1 MEGYI
6 KTKIELTNE
15 MSYNDAIKK
24 YGIKEYDPQDLT
36 VGISGVILTVYKK
49 SNGTN
54 QVNKYI

>member
-15 MSYNDAIKK
+15 MSYNDVIKK

-36 VGISGVILTVYKK
+36 VGVSDIISTFYKK
-49 SNGTN
+49 SNETN